1 MLSGG
6 RTATHPI
13 KYSSRMEETKCLYLV
28 SQSLYI
34 VYISSD
40 DSRFSVI
47 LFDTN
52 FLLVTRRV
60 AKAVE
65 LGLRGNVRAYFD
77 RLLLV
82 LFGVVKGTHAPML
95 KLNQGWF
102 SLPHGSP
109 MRSFTP
115 DIFCFQLIFI

>member
-13 KYSSRMEETKCLYLV
+13 KYSSLMEETKCPYLV

-34 VYISSD
+34 VYISLD

-47 LFDTN
+47 LFDTY

-65 LGLRGNVRAYFD
+65 LGLRGNV
-77 RLLLV
+77 
-82 LFGVVKGTHAPML
+82 
-95 KLNQGWF
+95 
-102 SLPHGSP
+102 
-109 MRSFTP
+109 
-115 DIFCFQLIFI
+115 